1 MYLWGIEDELVS
13 SIEYVVYSKER
24 EKERTV
30 ENS

>member
-1 MYLWGIEDELVS
+1 MYQWGIEDELVS